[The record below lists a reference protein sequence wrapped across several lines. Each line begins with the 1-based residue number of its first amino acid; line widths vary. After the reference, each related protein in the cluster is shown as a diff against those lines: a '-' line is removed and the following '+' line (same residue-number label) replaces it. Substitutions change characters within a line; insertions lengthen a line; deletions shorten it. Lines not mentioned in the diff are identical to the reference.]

1 MYVVALTLGLAQVG
15 LKIQSREHGMGLGE
29 DTMKS
34 SARQVSPVGIK
45 QAVNDKAVKLLA
57 SSIYRQLQDEG
68 CEARDI
74 ISVSSQLI
82 DLVTNEL
89 QKVEDAHF

>member
-1 MYVVALTLGLAQVG
+1 MT
-15 LKIQSREHGMGLGE
+15 S
-29 DTMKS
+29 TS
-34 SARQVSPVGIK
+34 STASSPATHVKHSVNAKAARV
-45 QAVNDKAVKLLA
+45 LA

-82 DLVTNEL
+82 DLVTTEL
-89 QKVEDAHF
+89 QKIDLSEA

>member
-1 MYVVALTLGLAQVG
+1 
-15 LKIQSREHGMGLGE
+15 
-29 DTMKS
+29 MKS
-34 SARQVSPVGIK
+34 SARQANQSKPVLNVS
-45 QAVNDKAVKLLA
+45 DKAVKLLA

-89 QKVEDAHF
+89 QKDDGAQA